1 MPEYAKTAKGG
12 RQVIRTCSHLDTRS
26 VPSAHHDRDQQDADA
41 PLRTRHLFGFD
52 FIDEDDLDR
61 VADHVLRTRSHDGS
75 VPLLVTPNV
84 DYVVRLQAAQSEELR
99 DAAANARFVLP
110 DGQPIVWASRLARTP
125 LRARLPGS
133 DLFPKFWQRVVDGD
147 IPVVLVPSCAA
158 VAEQLER
165 EHGRAATVVAPWFA
179 ADDLGALDLLAT
191 RCVAALA
198 LTKAS
203 FVVVGIGWP
212 KQQLLASRVLAS
224 LPQQIPPPLFLLLG
238 AAMDMYCGQV
248 SRAPAWMRR
257 YGLEWLH
264 RFRLEPRR
272 LFRRYFV
279 TDMRFIPLAA
289 REVARQRRLARAS

>member
-1 MPEYAKTAKGG
+1 ME
-12 RQVIRTCSHLDTRS
+12 TRS
-26 VPSAHHDRDQQDADA
+26 TPSAHHEERHDVDA
-41 PLRTRHLFGFD
+41 PLRTRRLFGFD

-61 VADHVLRTRSHDGS
+61 VADHVVGSHGHNGS

-84 DYVVRLQAAQSEELR
+84 DYVVRLQGAPAKQLR
-99 DAAANARFVLP
+99 DTAANARFILP
-110 DGQPIVWASRLARTP
+110 DGQPIVWTSRLSRTP

-133 DLFPKFWQRVVDGD
+133 ELFPKFWQRVVDGD
-147 IPVVLVPSCAA
+147 ISVVVITSCAA

-165 EHGRAATVVAPWFA
+165 EHARAATVVAPWFA
-179 ADDLGALDLLAT
+179 ADDHNALDLLAG
-191 RCVAALA
+191 RCADAIAV
-198 LTKAS
+198 TNAS
-203 FVVVGIGWP
+203 FVVIGIGWP

-224 LPQQIPPPLFLLLG
+224 FPPESSPPLFLLLG
-238 AAMDMYCGQV
+238 AALDMYCGRV
-248 SRAPAWMRR
+248 ERAPAWMQRH
-257 YGLEWLH
+257 GLEWLH

>member
-1 MPEYAKTAKGG
+1 
-12 RQVIRTCSHLDTRS
+12 VIRTCSHLDTRS
-26 VPSAHHDRDQQDADA
+26 VPSAYHERDRQDVDA

-52 FIDEDDLDR
+52 FIDDDDLDH
-61 VADHVLRTRSHDGS
+61 VADHVLRTRDHNGS

-84 DYVVRLQAAQSEELR
+84 DYVVRLQAAAAEELR
-99 DAAANARFVLP
+99 DVASNARFVLP

-147 IPVVLVPSCAA
+147 VSVVLVTSCEA
-158 VAEQLER
+158 VAQQLER

-179 ADDLGALDLLAT
+179 ADDKGALDLLAT
-191 RCVAALA
+191 HCVAALA
-198 LTKAS
+198 MTEAS
-203 FVVVGIGWP
+203 FVVIGIGWP

-224 LPQQIPPPLFLLLG
+224 LPQGNPAPLFLLLG
-238 AAMDMYCGQV
+238 AALDMYCGRV
-248 SRAPAWMRR
+248 ERAPAWMQRH
-257 YGLEWLH
+257 GLEWLH

-289 REVARQRRLARAS
+289 REVARQRRLARVS

>member
-1 MPEYAKTAKGG
+1 M
-12 RQVIRTCSHLDTRS
+12 IRTCSHLDTRS
-26 VPSAHHDRDQQDADA
+26 GLGAHHERDRQDADA
-41 PLRTRHLFGFD
+41 PLRTRRLFGFD

-61 VADHVLRTRSHDGS
+61 VADHVLRSRGQNGS

-84 DYVVRLQAAQSEELR
+84 DYLVRLQAAPAEQLR
-99 DAAANARFVLP
+99 AAAVNARFVLP
-110 DGQPIVWASRLARTP
+110 DGQPIVWTSRLARTP

-147 IPVVLVPSCAA
+147 VSVVLVTSCAA
-158 VAEQLER
+158 VAQHLER

-179 ADDLGALDLLAT
+179 ADDQGALNLLAT
-191 RCVAALA
+191 RCAAALA
-198 LTKAS
+198 VTKAS
-203 FVVVGIGWP
+203 FVVIGIGWP

-224 LPQQIPPPLFLLLG
+224 LPQQSPPPLFLLLG
-238 AAMDMYCGQV
+238 AALDMYCGRV
-248 SRAPAWMRR
+248 ERAPAWMQR